1 MKTPNKRIQIDTK
14 SRREFCASSKCL
26 GWLFVHLILSVGN
39 PLPAEKKLIIKKAT
53 DSDLNDVLRIETEAF
68 GHSKESNLVN
78 GLLNDDSAKPLLSL
92 LAIDDDEAIG
102 HILFT
107 KVRITGNE
115 DALSAMILAPLAIL
129 PNAQGKGVGGKL
141 IKEGLRQL
149 SESNVDLVFVLG
161 HPEYYPRF
169 GFKPA
174 GVRGFEAPF
183 LIPDKDASAWMVQ
196 ELRPGVIG
204 NFSGKIICA
213 DTLNEP
219 EHWRE

>member
-1 MKTPNKRIQIDTK
+1 MIITK
-14 SRREFCASSKCL
+14 AK
-26 GWLFVHLILSVGN
+26 H
-39 PLPAEKKLIIKKAT
+39 
-53 DSDLNDVLRIETEAF
+53 SDLNDVLHIETEAF

-92 LAIDDDEAIG
+92 IAIDDDEAVG

-115 DALSAMILAPLAIL
+115 DELSAMILAPLAIL
-129 PNAQGKGVGGKL
+129 PDAQGKGVGGRL
-141 IKEGLRQL
+141 VKEGLVQL
-149 SESNVDLVFVLG
+149 SESKIDLVFVLG

-174 GVRGFEAPF
+174 GARGFEAPYP
-183 LIPDKDASAWMVQ
+183 IPAKDASAWMVQ
-196 ELRPGVIG
+196 ELRPGIIEK
-204 NFSGKIICA
+204 FSGKIVCA
-213 DTLNEP
+213 DTLNKP

>member
-1 MKTPNKRIQIDTK
+1 M
-14 SRREFCASSKCL
+14 
-26 GWLFVHLILSVGN
+26 
-39 PLPAEKKLIIKKAT
+39 EKNLIIKKAT
-53 DSDLNDVLRIETEAF
+53 DPDLNDVLRIETEAF

-78 GLLNDDSAKPLLSL
+78 DLLNDDSAKPLLSL
-92 LAIDDDEAIG
+92 LAIDADEAVG

-115 DALSAMILAPLAIL
+115 DALFAMILAPLAIL
-129 PNAQGKGVGGKL
+129 PVAQGKGVGGKL
-141 IKEGLRQL
+141 IKDGLRKL
-149 SESNVDLVFVLG
+149 SESKVDLVFVLG

-174 GVRGFEAPF
+174 GARGFETPYP
-183 LIPDKDASAWMVQ
+183 IPEKDASAWMVQ

-213 DTLNEP
+213 DRLNEP

>member
-1 MKTPNKRIQIDTK
+1 MIT
-14 SRREFCASSKCL
+14 
-26 GWLFVHLILSVGN
+26 
-39 PLPAEKKLIIKKAT
+39 KKAT
-53 DSDLNDVLRIETEAF
+53 GSELNDVLRIETEAF
-68 GHSKESNLVN
+68 GHSKESKLVN
-78 GLLNDDSAKPLLSL
+78 DLLNDDSAKPLLSL
-92 LAIDDDEAIG
+92 LAIDEDEAIG

-107 KVRITGNE
+107 RVRITGNE

-129 PNAQGKGVGGKL
+129 PEAQGKGVGGKL
-141 IKEGLRQL
+141 IKEGLKQL
-149 SESNVDLVFVLG
+149 SDLGIDLVFVLG

-174 GVRGFEAPF
+174 GARGFEAPYP
-183 LIPDKDASAWMVQ
+183 IPTKDASAWMVQ
-196 ELRPGVIG
+196 EFKPGVID

>member
-1 MKTPNKRIQIDTK
+1 M
-14 SRREFCASSKCL
+14 F
-26 GWLFVHLILSVGN
+26 F
-39 PLPAEKKLIIKKAT
+39 KKAT
-53 DSDLNDVLRIETEAF
+53 ELDLNDVLRIETEAF

-129 PNAQGKGVGGKL
+129 PDAQGKGVGGKL
-141 IKEGLRQL
+141 IKEGLKQL
-149 SESNVDLVFVLG
+149 SESMVDLVFVLG

-174 GVRGFEAPF
+174 GARWFEAPYP
-183 LIPDKDASAWMVQ
+183 IPAKDAPAWMVQ
-196 ELRPGVIG
+196 ELRPGIIE
-204 NFSGKIICA
+204 NFSGKIVCA

>member
-53 DSDLNDVLRIETEAF
+53 DSDLNDVLRIDREAF

-78 GLLNDDSAKPLLSL
+78 ELLNDDSAKPVLSL
-92 LAIDDDEAIG
+92 LAIDDDEAAG

-107 KVRITGNE
+107 RVRITGYE

-129 PNAQGKGVGGKL
+129 PESQRKGIGGKL
-141 IKEGLRQL
+141 IGEGLMQL
-149 SESNVDLVFVLG
+149 SESEVDLVFVLG
-161 HPEYYPRF
+161 HPGYYPRY

-174 GVRGFEAPF
+174 GVRGFEAPYP
-183 LIPDKDASAWMVQ
+183 IPAKDASAWMVQ
-196 ELRPGVIG
+196 ELKTGIIEK
-204 NFSGKIICA
+204 FSGKIVCA
-213 DTLNEP
+213 NMLNEP
-219 EHWRE
+219 QHWRE

>member
-1 MKTPNKRIQIDTK
+1 MDGFTPRT
-14 SRREFCASSKCL
+14 
-26 GWLFVHLILSVGN
+26 
-39 PLPAEKKLIIKKAT
+39 EKKLIIKKAT

-129 PNAQGKGVGGKL
+129 PDAQGKGVGGKL

-149 SESNVDLVFVLG
+149 SASKVDLVFVLG

-174 GVRGFEAPF
+174 GVRGFEAPYP
-183 LIPDKDASAWMVQ
+183 IPAKDASAWMVQ
-196 ELRPGVIG
+196 ELRPGLIG

-213 DTLNEP
+213 DMLNEP

>member
-1 MKTPNKRIQIDTK
+1 M
-14 SRREFCASSKCL
+14 
-26 GWLFVHLILSVGN
+26 VGDQ
-39 PLPAEKKLIIKKAT
+39 PRTEKKLIIKKAM

-92 LAIDDDEAIG
+92 LAIDEDEAVG

-129 PNAQGKGVGGKL
+129 PDAQGKGVGGKL

-149 SESNVDLVFVLG
+149 SESMVDLVFVLG

-174 GVRGFEAPF
+174 GARGFEAPYP
-183 LIPDKDASAWMVQ
+183 IPAKDASAWMVQ
-196 ELRPGVIG
+196 ELKLDKYYLRHLRQLVQH
-204 NFSGKIICA
+204 NQNLHLADKIQLGYIL
-213 DTLNEP
+213 DFLLEIP
-219 EHWRE
+219 F

>member
-1 MKTPNKRIQIDTK
+1 M
-14 SRREFCASSKCL
+14 
-26 GWLFVHLILSVGN
+26 
-39 PLPAEKKLIIKKAT
+39 IIKNA
-53 DSDLNDVLRIETEAF
+53 SNLNSVLHIQTEAF
-68 GHSKESNLVN
+68 GHNKESNLVKN
-78 GLLNDDSAKPLLSL
+78 LLNDDSAKPILSL
-92 LAIDDDEAIG
+92 LAIDDEQAVG

-129 PNAQGKGVGGKL
+129 PKAQGKGVGGKL
-141 IKEGLRQL
+141 IKEGLSQL
-149 SESNVDLVFVLG
+149 SESNFDLVFVLG

-174 GVRGFEAPF
+174 GVRGFEAPYP
-183 LIPDKDASAWMVQ
+183 IPDKDAPAWMVQ

-204 NFSGKIICA
+204 NFNGKIICA

>member
-1 MKTPNKRIQIDTK
+1 M
-14 SRREFCASSKCL
+14 
-26 GWLFVHLILSVGN
+26 
-39 PLPAEKKLIIKKAT
+39 IIKKAT
-53 DSDLNDVLRIETEAF
+53 DPDLNDVLRIETEAF

-78 GLLNDDSAKPLLSL
+78 DLLNDDSAKPLLSL
-92 LAIDDDEAIG
+92 LAIDADEAVG

-129 PNAQGKGVGGKL
+129 PVAQGKGVGGKL
-141 IKEGLRQL
+141 IKDGLRQL
-149 SESNVDLVFVLG
+149 SESKVDLVFVLG

-174 GVRGFEAPF
+174 GARGFETPYP
-183 LIPDKDASAWMVQ
+183 IPEKDASAWMVQ

>member
-1 MKTPNKRIQIDTK
+1 M
-14 SRREFCASSKCL
+14 
-26 GWLFVHLILSVGN
+26 
-39 PLPAEKKLIIKKAT
+39 IIKKAS
-53 DSDLNDVLRIETEAF
+53 DSDLNDVLRIEAKAF

-92 LAIDDDEAIG
+92 LAIDEDVAVG

-129 PNAQGKGVGGKL
+129 PIAQGKGVGGKL
-141 IKEGLRQL
+141 IKEGLMQL
-149 SESNVDLVFVLG
+149 SESKVDLVFVLG

-174 GVRGFEAPF
+174 GAQGFEAPYP
-183 LIPDKDASAWMVQ
+183 IPAKDASAWMVQ
-196 ELRPGVIG
+196 ELKPGIID
-204 NFSGKIICA
+204 NFSGKIVCA
-213 DTLNEP
+213 DTLNKP

>member
-1 MKTPNKRIQIDTK
+1 
-14 SRREFCASSKCL
+14 L
-26 GWLFVHLILSVGN
+26 VGDQ
-39 PLPAEKKLIIKKAT
+39 PRTEKKLIIKKAM

-68 GHSKESNLVN
+68 GHRKESNLVN

-92 LAIDDDEAIG
+92 LAIDEDEAVG

-129 PNAQGKGVGGKL
+129 PDAQGKGVGGKL
-141 IKEGLRQL
+141 IKEGLRRL
-149 SESNVDLVFVLG
+149 SESMFDLVFVLG

-174 GVRGFEAPF
+174 GARGFEAPYP
-183 LIPDKDASAWMVQ
+183 IPAKDASAWMVQ
-196 ELRPGVIG
+196 ELKLDIIG
-204 NFSGKIICA
+204 NFSGKIVCA

>member
-1 MKTPNKRIQIDTK
+1 MVGDQ
-14 SRREFCASSKCL
+14 RRT
-26 GWLFVHLILSVGN
+26 
-39 PLPAEKKLIIKKAT
+39 EKQLIIKKAM
-53 DSDLNDVLRIETEAF
+53 DSDLNDVLRIEAEAF

-92 LAIDDDEAIG
+92 LAIDGDEAVG

-129 PNAQGKGVGGKL
+129 PDAQGKGVGGKL

-149 SESNVDLVFVLG
+149 SESMVDLVFVLG

-174 GVRGFEAPF
+174 GALGFEAPYP
-183 LIPDKDASAWMVQ
+183 IPAKNAPAWMVQ
-196 ELRPGVIG
+196 ELRPGIIE
-204 NFSGKIICA
+204 NFSGKIVCA

>member
-1 MKTPNKRIQIDTK
+1 
-14 SRREFCASSKCL
+14 
-26 GWLFVHLILSVGN
+26 
-39 PLPAEKKLIIKKAT
+39 LIITKAT
-53 DSDLNDVLRIETEAF
+53 PSDLNDVLRIETEAF

-92 LAIDDDEAIG
+92 LAIYDDKADG

-115 DALSAMILAPLAIL
+115 DELSAMILAPLAIL
-129 PNAQGKGVGGKL
+129 PDAQGKGVGGKL
-141 IKEGLRQL
+141 IKQGLAQL
-149 SESNVDLVFVLG
+149 SESKVDLVFVLG
-161 HPEYYPRF
+161 HPGYYPRF

-174 GVRGFEAPF
+174 GARGFDAPYP
-183 LIPDKDASAWMVQ
+183 IPAKDASAWMVQ
-196 ELRPGVIG
+196 ELRPGIIENYG
-204 NFSGKIICA
+204 GKIVCA

>member
-1 MKTPNKRIQIDTK
+1 M
-14 SRREFCASSKCL
+14 
-26 GWLFVHLILSVGN
+26 
-39 PLPAEKKLIIKKAT
+39 IIKNA
-53 DSDLNDVLRIETEAF
+53 SNLNSVLHIQTEAF
-68 GHSKESNLVN
+68 GHNKESNLVKN
-78 GLLNDDSAKPLLSL
+78 LLNDDSAKPILSL
-92 LAIDDDEAIG
+92 LAIDDEQAVG

-129 PNAQGKGVGGKL
+129 PKAQGKGVGGKL
-141 IKEGLRQL
+141 IKEGLSQL
-149 SESNVDLVFVLG
+149 SESNFDLVFVLG

-174 GVRGFEAPF
+174 GVRGFEAPYP
-183 LIPDKDASAWMVQ
+183 IPDKNAPAWMVQ

-204 NFSGKIICA
+204 NFNGKIICA

>member
-1 MKTPNKRIQIDTK
+1 MN
-14 SRREFCASSKCL
+14 
-26 GWLFVHLILSVGN
+26 
-39 PLPAEKKLIIKKAT
+39 IKKAT
-53 DSDLNDVLRIETEAF
+53 DSDLNDVLHIETEAF

-78 GLLNDDSAKPLLSL
+78 GLLNDDSTKPLLSL
-92 LAIDDDEAIG
+92 LAIDDDDEAVG

-129 PNAQGKGVGGKL
+129 PDAQGKGVGGKL
-141 IKEGLRQL
+141 IKEGLMQL
-149 SESNVDLVFVLG
+149 SESKVDLVFVLG

-174 GVRGFEAPF
+174 GARGFEAPYH
-183 LIPDKDASAWMVQ
+183 IPAKDASAWMVQ
-196 ELRPGVIG
+196 ELKPGIIE
-204 NFSGKIICA
+204 NFRGKIVCA

-219 EHWRE
+219 EHWHE

>member
-1 MKTPNKRIQIDTK
+1 
-14 SRREFCASSKCL
+14 
-26 GWLFVHLILSVGN
+26 
-39 PLPAEKKLIIKKAT
+39 LIIKKAT
-53 DSDLNDVLRIETEAF
+53 NSDLKNVLHIETEAF

-78 GLLNDDSAKPLLSL
+78 SLLNDDSAKPLLSL
-92 LAIDDDEAIG
+92 LAIDDDAAVG

-107 KVRITGNE
+107 KVRITRNE

-129 PNAQGKGVGGKL
+129 PDAQGKGVGGKL
-141 IKEGLRQL
+141 IEEGLKQL
-149 SESNVDLVFVLG
+149 SESKVDLVFVLG

-174 GVRGFEAPF
+174 GAQGFEAPYP
-183 LIPDKDASAWMVQ
+183 IPAKNASAWMVQ
-196 ELRPGVIG
+196 ELKPGIID
-204 NFSGKIICA
+204 NFSGKIVCA